1 MARRLARTTG
11 RLPARSGDRSLR
23 CRPYCRPAAVGA
35 RGKGL
40 VTAATRPR
48 LAILARRPGL
58 ARTRRPWLATRTRK
72 QGLAVGPE
80 TRLTAAKRGAFTS
93 PEIPGL
99 VASPGRAGKAA
110 ALRTGRQG
118 RVAVSP
124 RRLWMARLR
133 WDRFAARTG
142 RVRLP
147 RHRPTAASTA
157 QPEPPARGPAVS
169 AEGRSRSAPGRLRA
183 PVTFQGFGSFLAA
196 A

>member
-11 RLPARSGDRSLR
+11 RLPARAGDRSLW

-58 ARTRRPWLATRTRK
+58 ARTRK
-72 QGLAVGPE
+72 QELAVGPD
-80 TRLTAAKRGAFTS
+80 TGLTAAKPGAFTS

-99 VASPGRAGKAA
+99 AASPGRAGKAA
-110 ALRTGRQG
+110 APCTGREG

-133 WDRFAARTG
+133 WDRFAVRTG

-147 RHRPTAASTA
+147 RHRPAAGSTA
-157 QPEPPARGPAVS
+157 QPEPTARGTAVG
-169 AEGRSRSAPGRLRA
+169 AEGRSRSAPGRLPA
-183 PVTFQGFGSFLAA
+183 PVAFQGFGSILAA